1 MNKTLKFAFWIL
13 AFNIAF
19 SAYYLVFGIADR
31 SWWLLALG
39 IYYFTLSA
47 VRFVALKCKGSD
59 RFVRGFT
66 GWMLMALSLPL
77 AATVILSVVRDRGH
91 KIHTIVMIAIAA
103 YAFTRITLATVNLI
117 RSRRSTSDRVVT
129 LRRISFADAFVSI
142 FALQRSML
150 VSFEGMTEAQI
161 RIMNAVIGSL
171 VCVTV
176 FLFGLGLT
184 KKSIKNKNED

>member
-13 AFNIAF
+13 AFNIVF
-19 SAYYLVFGIADR
+19 SAYYLVFGIVDG

-39 IYYFTLSA
+39 VYYLILSA
-47 VRFVALKCKGSD
+47 VRFVVLKCKGGE
-59 RFVRGFT
+59 RFLRCFT

-176 FLFGLGLT
+176 FLLGLGLT